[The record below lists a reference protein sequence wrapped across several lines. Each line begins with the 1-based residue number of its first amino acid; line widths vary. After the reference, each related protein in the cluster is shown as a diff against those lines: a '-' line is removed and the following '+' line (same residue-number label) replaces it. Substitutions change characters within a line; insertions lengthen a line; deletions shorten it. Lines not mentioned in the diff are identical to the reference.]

1 MSDYSLEINEI
12 NKNIGEIGGVLLD
25 ISNNFSNYKKDHSNL
40 MNVLMNIE
48 SLLEKIE
55 NRIK

>member
-1 MSDYSLEINEI
+1 MSDYGVEINEI
-12 NKNIGEIGGVLLD
+12 NKNIGEMGGVLLD
-25 ISNNFSNYKKDHSNL
+25 ISNNFYNFKKDHSDL

-55 NRIK
+55 KRIK

>member
-1 MSDYSLEINEI
+1 MSDYSVEISEI

-25 ISNNFSNYKKDHSNL
+25 FSNNFYGFKKDYSDL

-55 NRIK
+55 KRVK